1 VRTSRTPDV
10 ARVKVTGQAQQL
22 IPLLGRLRVVQV
34 AKSPRE
40 RFRPEVDGFADRQAS
55 SDAAAEVGADG

>member
-1 VRTSRTPDV
+1 
-10 ARVKVTGQAQQL
+10 
-22 IPLLGRLRVVQV
+22 V